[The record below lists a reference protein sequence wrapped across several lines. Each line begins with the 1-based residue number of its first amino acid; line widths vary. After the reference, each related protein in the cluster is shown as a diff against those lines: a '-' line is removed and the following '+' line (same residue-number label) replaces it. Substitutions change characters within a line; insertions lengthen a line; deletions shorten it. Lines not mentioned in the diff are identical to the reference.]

1 MGRIIKC
8 RHGSIYFRFDMPLT
22 SEGVFFDNL
31 TIDGY
36 GCVVN
41 GRPQA
46 DIDSVEYRGVEV
58 KPLLEI
64 LGGMHQVDS
73 AAFDHVKRLFEISEV
88 QEHNMALA

>member
-1 MGRIIKC
+1 MAHLRKC
-8 RHGSIYFRFDMPLT
+8 KHGSIYFRFDLPLT

-36 GCVVN
+36 GCIEN
-41 GRPQA
+41 GKPCA

-64 LGGMHQVDS
+64 FGTMHEVDS
-73 AAFDHVKRLFEISEV
+73 SAADHVKGMFEISQLE
-88 QEHNMALA
+88 LA